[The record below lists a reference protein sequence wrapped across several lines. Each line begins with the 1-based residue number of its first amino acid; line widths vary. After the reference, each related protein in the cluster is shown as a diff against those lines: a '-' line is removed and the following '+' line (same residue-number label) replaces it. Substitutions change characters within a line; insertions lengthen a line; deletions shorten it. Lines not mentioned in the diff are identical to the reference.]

1 MMGGSQMARV
11 GAFIVLLLAF
21 VVMIYPLVWMIDLS
35 IRAGGGTSLRFYR
48 EVWQAGPFDRYFFNS
63 FLVASIVVAA
73 NILFSLMA
81 GYAFA
86 RYRIPAKEVL
96 FFLVIST
103 IMLPKQVLLVPM
115 YMLMQRLG
123 LLDTYWALTLPFL
136 ADPFN
141 IFLIRQYLSSVPPDC
156 EEAARLEGAGE
167 FTVLFRVVMPLV
179 KPALAV
185 VAIHTSLINW
195 NSFLFPFILTSSTHM
210 RTLPV
215 GLALLSQGEH
225 STDWGHLMAG
235 SVVSVLPVL
244 LAFLVFQRRIIGG
257 LTAGMTR

>member
-1 MMGGSQMARV
+1 MHGGYGVKKVLKLM
-11 GAFIVLLLAF
+11 LLLLILA
-21 VVMIYPLVWMIDLS
+21 VMVYPLVWMVSVSL
-35 IRAGGGTSLRFYR
+35 RTTEGTSLRYYR
-48 EVWQAGPFDRYFFNS
+48 EVWQAGPFDRYFLNS
-63 FLVASIVVAA
+63 LVVAVIVVIG
-73 NILFSLMA
+73 NIVFCSMA

-86 RYRIPAKEVL
+86 RYRIAGGRVL

-103 IMLPKQVLLVPM
+103 IMLPKQVILVPM
-115 YMLMQRLG
+115 YILMQKLH
-123 LLDTYWALTLPFL
+123 LLDTYGALTLPFL

-141 IFLIRQYLSSVPPDC
+141 IFLIRQYLVSIPPDC

-167 FTVLFRVVMPLV
+167 FTILFRIVMPII

-195 NSFLFPFILTSSTHM
+195 NSFLFPFILTSSTSM

-225 STDWGHLMAG
+225 SIDWGHLMAG
-235 SVVSVLPVL
+235 AMISVIPIVA
-244 LAFLVFQRRIIGG
+244 AFFVFQKRIIGG